1 MKKLSLEPKASL
13 HYCVKSILYQCGYES
28 LPGSTDNP
36 MLIIISQEI
45 LKAIRKTFGPITNLP
60 PYIFPKI
67 TRITDYE
74 LWQCQRVYGDL
85 QAHCKTW
92 HTLQQYMKRERR
104 LRKTSKGLH
113 NKKGKTPRTP
123 VFMAS
128 WRDQWWLRSKGKTAP
143 SWGMLSA
150 LLNSLN

>member
-92 HTLQQYMKRERR
+92 NTLQQYMKRERR
-104 LRKTSKGLH
+104 LWGKPAKVCTTKKEKHLGLQSSWQAGEI
-113 NKKGKTPRTP
+113 NDDSGVKGK
-123 VFMAS
+123 
-128 WRDQWWLRSKGKTAP
+128 
-143 SWGMLSA
+143 
-150 LLNSLN
+150 LLPLEECYQLY